1 MLELAPRLCTPKQLV
16 LFPDHPQVALNQY
29 MASSN
34 KREAFLP
41 YDEADG
47 FVFYL
52 WVQGVLPSF
61 NGKKPPIRVRP
72 VNLERNPSLVGT
84 FPEWFCPELTKFTQI
99 RLEKGK
105 KRKELE
111 AERLACCRDPL
122 FAPFHHN
129 PRTHTTP
136 NTPHKERFGSV

>member
-1 MLELAPRLCTPKQLV
+1 MYLILSWPCIPYVIGYSLSYAQMLELAPRLCTPKQLA

-41 YDEADG
+41 YNEADG

-52 WVQGVLPSF
+52 WIQGVLPSF

-72 VNLERNPSLVGT
+72 VNLERNPSLAGLRPAKGRGIKWPIYLAGT
-84 FPEWFCPELTKFTQI
+84 CTY
-99 RLEKGK
+99 
-105 KRKELE
+105 
-111 AERLACCRDPL
+111 
-122 FAPFHHN
+122 
-129 PRTHTTP
+129 TP
-136 NTPHKERFGSV
+136 TLSM